1 MMRPGEPAALLEQ
14 PPPSGAPTWGISSAA
29 FLAGYALAAV
39 LLVAALAI
47 THALLRRRARAA
59 ARRTAREEPLDVY
72 LLAHLTGRAVPAA
85 MAELYA
91 TGLVRRNGALLL
103 RTGATP
109 EGAPVLERSIL
120 TALDGPR
127 EWSEDGLRGRMYGL
141 SWRPAVR
148 EQLRALDRRLDDQRF
163 YPVPV
168 PRLVCV
174 VFGLPLIGLLALG
187 MLRSFADF
195 GNPAPVLG
203 LIAVMAGLAAA
214 VVWMVRRPVVDS
226 LDVVA
231 AELDEARE
239 RHAHLDPSEKP
250 SWTAD
255 GPGTAAIA
263 VAVFGAGA
271 VWDSAPEFAAELTNT
286 LARLGPATIPGESR
300 RYARTSNSGWFS
312 STALGFGAAAGWD
325 GGGGGCG
332 DGGSG
337 DGGGGSCY

>member
-1 MMRPGEPAALLEQ
+1 MRRPGELADLFEQ
-14 PPPSGAPTWGISSAA
+14 PPQSGAQTWGVSSAA
-29 FLAGYALAAV
+29 FLTGYALAAV
-39 LLVAALAI
+39 LLIAALAV
-47 THALLRRRARAA
+47 THARLRRHARAA
-59 ARRTAREEPLDVY
+59 AWRTAREDPLDVY

-91 TGLVRRNGALLL
+91 TGLVRRDGALLL

-109 EGAPVLERSIL
+109 EGAPALERGIL

-127 EWSEDGLRGRMYGL
+127 GRSEDDLRGRMYGL

-148 EQLRALDRRLDDQRF
+148 EELRALDRRLDDQRF
-163 YPVPV
+163 EPVPA
-168 PRLVCV
+168 PRL
-174 VFGLPLIGLLALG
+174 VFGLPLIALLVLG
-187 MLRSFADF
+187 TVRSFADF
-195 GNPAPVLG
+195 GNHAPVLG
-203 LIAVMAGLAAA
+203 LIAVMAGLTA
-214 VVWMVRRPVVDS
+214 VVVGMGCRAVLDPA
-226 LDVVA
+226 DVVA
-231 AELDEARE
+231 AELDVARE

-271 VWDSAPEFAAELTNT
+271 VWDSAPDFAAELTNT

-300 RYARTSNSGWFS
+300 RYARTSSSGWFS

-337 DGGGGSCY
+337 DGGEGSCY